1 MYCTVQLWESD
12 MNVRKSD
19 IKRQAIVET
28 AYRLFRAQG
37 FDKTSMAEITAQVGG
52 SKATVYSHFSSKE
65 ELFVE
70 CMMAALENY
79 MPGSLKHLDASRP
92 DLRTSLLNFGS
103 SVLDFIC
110 SPEQLEVRR
119 LMIAEAARSGTGKLF
134 FDKITAL
141 RAQLSVFLGDCMA
154 RGKLRP
160 ADPDLA
166 AEQLGAMLEAEML
179 EPLLL
184 QVRDGSPDRHET
196 ARAARR
202 AVDAFMRAYAPGSG
216 PLHDAQ
222 GPK

>member
-1 MYCTVQLWESD
+1 MYI
-12 MNVRKSD
+12 RKSD
-19 IKRQAIVET
+19 TKRQAIVET
-28 AYRLFRAQG
+28 AYRLFRTQG

-70 CMMAALENY
+70 CMMEALENY
-79 MPGSLKHLDASRP
+79 IPGSLKHLDASRTDP
-92 DLRTSLLNFGS
+92 RISLLNFGS

-141 RAQLSVFLGDCMA
+141 RAHLSVFLAACMA
-154 RGKLRP
+154 RGSLRQ

-184 QVRDGSPDRHET
+184 QVRENSPDQKET
-196 ARAARR
+196 ARAANR
-202 AVDAFMRAYAPGSG
+202 AVDAFLRAYAPTIL
-216 PLHDAQ
+216 PALQDTQ
-222 GPK
+222 RPN